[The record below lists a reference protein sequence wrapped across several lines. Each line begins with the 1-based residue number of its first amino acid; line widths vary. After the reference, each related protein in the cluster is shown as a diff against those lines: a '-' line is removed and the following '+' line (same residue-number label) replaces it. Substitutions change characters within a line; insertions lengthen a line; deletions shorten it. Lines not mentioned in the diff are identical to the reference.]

1 MKARI
6 KWIEGAAFLGE
17 SGSGHG
23 IVLDGAPESGGRN
36 LGVRPMEALLIGLGA
51 CSAFDVVEILNK
63 GRQTFAACEVELE
76 AERSETV
83 PKVFTKIH
91 LHFVMTGAGL
101 APDKVARAIQ
111 LSAEKYCSASAM
123 LGATA
128 EITHDFEIVEP
139 KQT

>member
-6 KWIEGAAFLGE
+6 KWIEGVAFMGE
-17 SGSGHG
+17 AGSGHG

-51 CSAFDVVEILNK
+51 CSAFDVVGILNK
-63 GRQTFAACEVELE
+63 GRQAFAGCEVEIQ
-76 AERSETV
+76 AERAETV

-101 APDKVARAIQ
+101 DPDKVARAIQ

-128 EITHDFEIVEP
+128 EITHDFEIVAP
-139 KQT
+139 NQA